1 MTIGNEF
8 ELAQLRDVGRI
19 VAVTLQRMGEA
30 LEPGMTTKELDDI
43 GAAELARH
51 GATSAPSKTY
61 DFPGAT
67 CISINPAIAH
77 GIPSER
83 VIQAGDLINIDVSAE
98 KDGFWA
104 DTGASF
110 IVPPATAAKQALCRT
125 TRKALKQAL
134 KAVRAG
140 QPINVIGQA
149 IEQVARRGN
158 YSIIRNLQS
167 HGVGGALHEEPAH
180 IPSYYDP
187 ADTRELR
194 EGMVFTIEP
203 FLSTGAEWA
212 DEEGD
217 GWTLSTPPEYL
228 TAQYEH
234 SLVVTKGAPIILTAA

>member
-8 ELAQLRDVGRI
+8 ELAQLRDIGRI

-51 GATSAPSKTY
+51 GAISAPSKTY

-83 VIQAGDLINIDVSAE
+83 IIQAGDLINIDVSAE

-125 TRKALKQAL
+125 TRKALQQAL
-134 KAVRAG
+134 QVSPHLRSRKRAG
-140 QPINVIGQA
+140 RRHREATLFVERIPTLERLCRVGEIQSPITTGVF
-149 IEQVARRGN
+149 
-158 YSIIRNLQS
+158 QS
-167 HGVGGALHEEPAH
+167 HRESSTAVWPIQRYRPPGASVLQPG
-180 IPSYYDP
+180 
-187 ADTRELR
+187 R
-194 EGMVFTIEP
+194 
-203 FLSTGAEWA
+203 
-212 DEEGD
+212 
-217 GWTLSTPPEYL
+217 
-228 TAQYEH
+228 
-234 SLVVTKGAPIILTAA
+234 